1 MRLLLTGIA
10 IAVLCAQTA
19 AADFSLSFKWGAIPL
34 CTTGKPN
41 KVGNPKFV
49 LKGVPAGT
57 TSIDFRLKDLNVP
70 GYNHGGGKLKISGS
84 GTVPSG
90 AFTYKSPC
98 PPNGVHTYEW
108 TAIARKGSKTLATA
122 KARRKYPE

>member
-1 MRLLLTGIA
+1 MRSLIPGIFLVLLW
-10 IAVLCAQTA
+10 AQPAT
-19 AADFSLSFKWGAIPL
+19 ADFSLSFQWGGIAR

-70 GYNHGGGKLKISGS
+70 SYNHGGGKLKISGS

-98 PPNGVHTYEW
+98 PPDRVHTYEW
-108 TAIARKGSKTLATA
+108 TATARKGSKTLATA